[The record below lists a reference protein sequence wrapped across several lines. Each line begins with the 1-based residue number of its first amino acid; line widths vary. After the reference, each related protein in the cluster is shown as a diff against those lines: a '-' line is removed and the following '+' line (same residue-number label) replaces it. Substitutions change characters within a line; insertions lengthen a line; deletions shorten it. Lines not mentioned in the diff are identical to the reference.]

1 MKGFR
6 EFIIEV
12 GAAFTNTIK
21 HGDLELYVDYRH
33 RQQEQSNRYG
43 KVISLP
49 MWSDTDIK
57 VGSEVIIDPTVL
69 FQQVYN
75 GQLKASKFLVD
86 EKKGWYRV
94 TSDMIILYKNPE
106 QTEFLGHKQS
116 LFVTP
121 IKTKVQELVSGI
133 ILNKYVKE
141 TQNIAQV
148 AFSNKLLIEDEGI
161 NVGDKVHHVPNRTW
175 MFELAGKQY
184 LYLRN
189 MDLLAKAN

>member
-57 VGSEVIIDPTVL
+57 VGSEV
-69 FQQVYN
+69 N
-75 GQLKASKFLVD
+75 
-86 EKKGWYRV
+86 
-94 TSDMIILYKNPE
+94 
-106 QTEFLGHKQS
+106 S
-116 LFVTP
+116 LLTR
-121 IKTKVQELVSGI
+121 KRDGI
-133 ILNKYVKE
+133 E
-141 TQNIAQV
+141 
-148 AFSNKLLIEDEGI
+148 SLLI
-161 NVGDKVHHVPNRTW
+161 
-175 MFELAGKQY
+175 
-184 LYLRN
+184 
-189 MDLLAKAN
+189 